1 MAVRHAFVVPAHGHA
16 PWLERCL
23 RSLLTQNQPS
33 PVLVTTSTPTPQIVA
48 VARTCGVPVE
58 INKQAS
64 GIAGD
69 WNFAY
74 DRADADW
81 VTLAHQD
88 DIYEPGYAQ
97 ACLEAADQS
106 RNPLLVFTAA
116 VESVS
121 DSSRTSSNT
130 RIKALLAELAFLGR
144 RAIDDQWSRRL
155 LLGFGNP
162 IPCSSV
168 MLRKS
173 RLPGFRFPTGW
184 YSNLDWRAWLDLA
197 EHEGAFV
204 YVRRPLVR
212 RTLHPDAATSRFL
225 TARADEDNRMFAELW
240 PRPMASV
247 LKTLYRASRRP
258 YASFSKQPPGLG
270 RNRT

>member
-1 MAVRHAFVVPAHGHA
+1 MNARHAFVVPAHGHA

-23 RSLLTQNQPS
+23 RSLLAQNRPS
-33 PVLVTTSTPTPQIVA
+33 HVLITTATPTPEILA
-48 VARTCGVPVE
+48 VAHGCGVPLQ
-58 INKQAS
+58 INRVAS
-64 GIAGD
+64 GIASD

-74 DRADADW
+74 DAANADW

-88 DIYEPGYAQ
+88 DIYEPGYSQ
-97 ACLEAADQS
+97 TCLEAADRS
-106 RNPLLVFTAA
+106 RDPLLVFTAA
-116 VESVS
+116 VEVS
-121 DSSRTSSNT
+121 GSGRSSSNT
-130 RIKALLAELAFLGR
+130 RIKTLLAQLAFMGR
-144 RAIDDQWSRRL
+144 VAIADRLSKRL

-173 RLPGFRFPTGW
+173 RLQEFRFPAGW

-197 EHEGAFV
+197 EHDGAFV
-204 YVRRPLVR
+204 YVRQPLVR

-225 TARADEDNRMFAELW
+225 AARADEDNRMFAELW
-240 PRPMASV
+240 PRPVASV
-247 LKTLYRASRRP
+247 LMTLYTGSRRP
-258 YASFSKQPPGLG
+258 YASFSKRPSGRG